1 MSTSKKRH
9 IQESNLIIEKRF
21 LQTEGFFI
29 ERKLPEDI
37 VNNALK
43 LASKKEPT
51 KSSVFDSLLSNPNK
65 NKYKKW
71 ANRQTIYDAFKI
83 SDEWCKSREVLPG
96 IDESD
101 VVIFPC
107 IEINDY
113 VVGERG
119 SMLSGFLGIFGN
131 LI

>member
-65 NKYKKW
+65 NKYKNGQIDKPFTTHLKYLTNGVKVEKSYLVW
-71 ANRQTIYDAFKI
+71 MNQT
-83 SDEWCKSREVLPG
+83 
-96 IDESD
+96 
-101 VVIFPC
+101 
-107 IEINDY
+107 
-113 VVGERG
+113 
-119 SMLSGFLGIFGN
+119 
-131 LI
+131 